1 MRKIR
6 WMSLG
11 FLLTGSLSGCAT
23 YAHQPLST
31 RSTLPDRIPD
41 LTIDPRQMPM
51 PDLAAYTFDPADGLD
66 MTEVAMLAVVNN
78 PDLRVARANAGIAHA
93 QAFAAGLLPDPQ
105 LSFGTDF
112 PFSGAAVTNAFN
124 IGLGYDVIALLT
136 TAPRRAAARQEAAKT
151 DLNLLWQ
158 EWQVVSQARL
168 LFVRLTQEQQLMEVL
183 AQTRTLYAD
192 RYSRVQTALDRG
204 LMTLYDV
211 TPHLTALQDVTRQI
225 NDLERLIAQ
234 SHHDLNILLG
244 LTPEVTVPLVG
255 PPALADL
262 DDSRIEALLPDL
274 PRRRPD
280 LIALQAGYA
289 AQEQRFRAAIL
300 AQFPSLS
307 VGVTRARDTSDV
319 NTIGVGI
326 SLNLPLFSGNRGP
339 IAVERATRQAL
350 FTDYQE
356 RLNAAGS
363 GIRRILAEQRINQRQ
378 LREIDQ
384 GLAELT
390 QVAAKTEAAFTARN
404 IDALAFASMQ
414 AALLAKKIERITLAQ
429 LLLEQ
434 RVALQTLV
442 GGQLPV
448 RP

>member
-6 WMSLG
+6 WISLG
-11 FLLTGSLSGCAT
+11 LWLIGSLSGCAT
-23 YAHQPLST
+23 YAPQPLNT

-66 MTEVAMLAVVNN
+66 MTEVAMLAVVSN
-78 PDLRVARANAGIAHA
+78 PDLRVARANAGIVQA

-105 LSFGTDF
+105 LSVGTDV

-124 IGLGYDVIALLT
+124 IGLGADVIALLT
-136 TAPRRAAARQEAAKT
+136 TAPRRAAARQDAAKT

-307 VGVTRARDTSDV
+307 VGIARARDTSDV